1 MPRNFFFDATE
12 IIAPKPKRPAPT
24 GCEACGLDKDVITP
38 RMEPH
43 GRGRLGILIVGE
55 APSEKDDQMGRPF
68 SDRPG
73 EFQTKSLAKADI
85 DMTQDCKLNNPVQC
99 RPMKPDNRDPD
110 PHELQ
115 CCSARLDKQIA
126 EFAPDVILALGTPAI
141 QEVLKEGRH
150 LGLSATS
157 MHGRVVPSV
166 LRKCPVVCG
175 FHPSYYLHADH
186 DYDLRMDEIS
196 GLVLKALTDRRKP
209 KLLDPSAYSVVE
221 DVDAAVGLLDGLS
234 NSEIPVALDYETTG
248 LNPWKVGFKP
258 LLIGLAVSPNFAL
271 VIPLEHPHARWKPG
285 ELDQVYAALRKF
297 LQSNAPKVI
306 QNWQYE
312 ELVSLVYPRINSGIS
327 NVVVDTMVREHILDN
342 RAGICGQEFQEFVR
356 YGESAH
362 KNIRKDD
369 LAHEFLDTV
378 ARYCALDARYCIQW
392 KIDQDG
398 QMDPDLERAYSL
410 FHRAIPLFARM
421 KIRGMRVDAGILDVL
436 DRDVKAELAALR
448 PDAGLECL
456 KTYRAK
462 YGTSW
467 EANSTQARQKLF
479 FDVMGLKP
487 LRQTKTGWSTDAETV
502 TNLIEQLPD
511 GSEERLLLNALKD
524 KAHLDKLAGYIKNA
538 RELTDGGAIH
548 PSFLLHTVSSYR
560 SSSAD
565 PNFQNFPIRL
575 PRLAVLRTAF
585 VPRNDWLMEIDF
597 SGAEVRAYAVNTQD
611 RTLISHIRNNVDY
624 HRHYAALLYEKPE
637 DEITKEERYKGK
649 NGFIFPEFYGDVADS
664 IARSNPQWRRERI
677 REVEKI
683 FWGDLPFVKKW
694 QNETWTFYKKHG
706 FVKYLNGF
714 VVRLGKEGMLS
725 YNQCCNLP
733 NQGLAFHRLLECLL
747 KQEIAMR
754 EAGLV
759 STIIGQIHDS
769 VVIDVVDGEVDRVIE
784 LAEPTIRTPV
794 WGFDSIV
801 PWGADIKIGRNLLAM
816 EKV

>member
-1 MPRNFFFDATE
+1 
-12 IIAPKPKRPAPT
+12 
-24 GCEACGLDKDVITP
+24 
-38 RMEPH
+38 
-43 GRGRLGILIVGE
+43 
-55 APSEKDDQMGRPF
+55 
-68 SDRPG
+68 
-73 EFQTKSLAKADI
+73 
-85 DMTQDCKLNNPVQC
+85 
-99 RPMKPDNRDPD
+99 
-110 PHELQ
+110 
-115 CCSARLDKQIA
+115 
-126 EFAPDVILALGTPAI
+126 
-141 QEVLKEGRH
+141 
-150 LGLSATS
+150 
-157 MHGRVVPSV
+157 
-166 LRKCPVVCG
+166 
-175 FHPSYYLHADH
+175 
-186 DYDLRMDEIS
+186 
-196 GLVLKALTDRRKP
+196 
-209 KLLDPSAYSVVE
+209 
-221 DVDAAVGLLDGLS
+221 
-234 NSEIPVALDYETTG
+234 
-248 LNPWKVGFKP
+248 
-258 LLIGLAVSPNFAL
+258 
-271 VIPLEHPHARWKPG
+271 
-285 ELDQVYAALRKF
+285 
-297 LQSNAPKVI
+297 
-306 QNWQYE
+306 
-312 ELVSLVYPRINSGIS
+312 
-327 NVVVDTMVREHILDN
+327 
-342 RAGICGQEFQEFVR
+342 
-356 YGESAH
+356 
-362 KNIRKDD
+362 
-369 LAHEFLDTV
+369 
-378 ARYCALDARYCIQW
+378 
-392 KIDQDG
+392 
-398 QMDPDLERAYSL
+398 
-410 FHRAIPLFARM
+410 
-421 KIRGMRVDAGILDVL
+421 
-436 DRDVKAELAALR
+436 
-448 PDAGLECL
+448 
-456 KTYRAK
+456 
-462 YGTSW
+462 
-467 EANSTQARQKLF
+467 
-479 FDVMGLKP
+479 
-487 LRQTKTGWSTDAETV
+487 
-502 TNLIEQLPD
+502 
-511 GSEERLLLNALKD
+511 
-524 KAHLDKLAGYIKNA
+524 
-538 RELTDGGAIH
+538 
-548 PSFLLHTVSSYR
+548 VSSYR